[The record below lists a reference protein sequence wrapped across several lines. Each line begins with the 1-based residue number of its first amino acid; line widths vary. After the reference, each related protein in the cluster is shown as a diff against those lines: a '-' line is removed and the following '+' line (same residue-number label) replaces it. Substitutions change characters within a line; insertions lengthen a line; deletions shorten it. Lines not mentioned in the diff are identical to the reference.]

1 VKEGL
6 VECLETEV
14 YRENEQDSTAV
25 RDRQVYREEL
35 LVLLLVLQWRRKKSE
50 AEELQVPIVK
60 QRRSCR

>member
-6 VECLETEV
+6 VECLETEA